1 MPNIQ
6 KKIASQKDIASV
18 VFMRFVV
25 FLASLAFVVGLGTNA
40 KAMQATPKN
49 TIQESSKESSAKQQ
63 ESNLKKPILQESSQQ
78 ESSSLD
84 FALQESNLQDFDS
97 QDFDLQDSQN
107 ISQNLLQSTKAQESQ
122 ESQEVQDD
130 AQSKLNAHKE
140 SKKSQSPSQQKAWNV
155 LHFRKKVPN
164 KPQFGSIHASEQ
176 AEQSSR
182 FEYKPFDSAPDYETN
197 FYTDSA
203 RKIQTQQTQPYF
215 ELGKFLRLENIE
227 ISSFT
232 TYASIRSQM
241 LSPAL
246 GDRFESGY
254 SALFARFTFETPKL
268 AGIYLGGTLSALAH
282 LSDIGRKNVDRGTP
296 EIISLFINNDE
307 AKDIFLT
314 SDKAHIAGLYVGVL
328 NKSETLGVRIG
339 RYGARYEWLGD
350 YLEGGEIYG
359 HISGV
364 RLAFGGFYRQ
374 SYANPSE
381 NSAFGHIK
389 RLYEAYQGYDLKMN
403 FYADANY
410 ESENLQ
416 ARIYANYLHSLYAVA
431 GFKLDFATKE
441 LAKDT
446 NFSFLLHANF
456 VTAGVQEPYSA
467 LNYRECGGNN
477 FTAHQAAANAGL
489 VCYKK
494 NSFKNG
500 FGELNGGMLHLEGRA
515 HFGGLTLA
523 AGYVGNDKNGAT
535 DLLPIYADNNPLEY
549 NTYIYGEGGQSGYV
563 RIDYRRAGK
572 KAIKEFGG
580 FIGYGRS
587 VFFPNGSLENSHF
600 SNQAVGELELSLA
613 NIHLHLTV
621 AYIDEWAK
629 PNSMQSKSLISKLW
643 LGYMF

>member
-25 FLASLAFVVGLGTNA
+25 FLVSLAFVVGLGTNA

-63 ESNLKKPILQESSQQ
+63 ESNLKKPSSQESSQQ
-78 ESSSLD
+78 ESNSLD
-84 FALQESNLQDFDS
+84 FTLQESNLQDFDS
-97 QDFDLQDSQN
+97 QDFTLQDSQN
-107 ISQNLLQSTKAQESQ
+107 ISQNLPQSTQAQ

-241 LSPAL
+241 LSPVL

-629 PNSMQSKSLISKLW
+629 PNSMQSKSFISKLW

>member
-1 MPNIQ
+1 MPNTQ
-6 KKIASQKDIASV
+6 KNIASQKKIASV
-18 VFMRFVV
+18 VFMRFV
-25 FLASLAFVVGLGTNA
+25 FLAILAFVVGLGTNA

-49 TIQESSKESSAKQQ
+49 TIQENGQESSANQQ
-63 ESNLKKPILQESSQQ
+63 ESNPKKPSSQD
-78 ESSSLD
+78 SS
-84 FALQESNLQDFDS
+84 LQESNSLDFDLQES
-97 QDFDLQDSQN
+97 NLQDSQN
-107 ISQNLLQSTKAQESQ
+107 ISQKLPQSAQAQESQ
-122 ESQEVQDD
+122 EAQDD
-130 AQSKLNAHKE
+130 TQSKLNTPKE

-241 LSPAL
+241 LSPVL

-282 LSDIGRKNVDRGTP
+282 LSDIGRKNVDRSTP

-441 LAKDT
+441 VAKDT

-467 LNYRECGGNN
+467 LNYRQCGGDR
-477 FTAHQAAANAGL
+477 FSYQAAANAGL

>member
-1 MPNIQ
+1 MPNTQ

-18 VFMRFVV
+18 VFVRFVV
-25 FLASLAFVVGLGTNA
+25 FLASLAFVVGFGTNA

-63 ESNLKKPILQESSQQ
+63 ESNLKKPSSQESSQQ

-84 FALQESNLQDFDS
+84 FALQESNFQDFDS

-107 ISQNLLQSTKAQESQ
+107 ISQNLPQSTQAQ

-241 LSPAL
+241 LSPVL

>member
-1 MPNIQ
+1 MPNTQ

-25 FLASLAFVVGLGTNA
+25 FLASLAFVMGLGTNA

-49 TIQESSKESSAKQQ
+49 TIQESSQESSAKQQ

-84 FALQESNLQDFDS
+84 FALQESNFQDFDS

-107 ISQNLLQSTKAQESQ
+107 ISQNLSQSARAQ

-241 LSPAL
+241 LSPVL

-416 ARIYANYLHSLYAVA
+416 ARIYANYLHSLYSVA

>member
-25 FLASLAFVVGLGTNA
+25 FLVSLAFVVGLGTNA

-63 ESNLKKPILQESSQQ
+63 ESNLKKPSSQESSQQ
-78 ESSSLD
+78 ESNSLD
-84 FALQESNLQDFDS
+84 FTLQESNLQDFDS
-97 QDFDLQDSQN
+97 QDFTLQDSQN
-107 ISQNLLQSTKAQESQ
+107 ISQNLPQSTQAQ

-241 LSPAL
+241 LSPVL

-410 ESENLQ
+410 ESESLQ

-467 LNYRECGGNN
+467 LNYSECGGNN

>member
-49 TIQESSKESSAKQQ
+49 TIRESSKESSAKQQ
-63 ESNLKKPILQESSQQ
+63 ESNLKKPSLQESSQQ

-97 QDFDLQDSQN
+97 QDFTLQDSQS
-107 ISQNLLQSTKAQESQ
+107 ISQNLSQSTQAQ

-241 LSPAL
+241 LSPVL

-410 ESENLQ
+410 ESESLQ

-467 LNYRECGGNN
+467 LNYRECGSNN
-477 FTAHQAAANAGL
+477 FTAHQVAANAGL

>member
-1 MPNIQ
+1 MPNTQ
-6 KKIASQKDIASV
+6 KNIASQKEITSV
-18 VFMRFVV
+18 VFMRFV
-25 FLASLAFVVGLGTNA
+25 FLAILAFVVGLGTNA

-49 TIQESSKESSAKQQ
+49 TIQENGQESSANQQ
-63 ESNLKKPILQESSQQ
+63 ESNPKKPSSQD
-78 ESSSLD
+78 SS
-84 FALQESNLQDFDS
+84 LQESNSLDFDLQES
-97 QDFDLQDSQN
+97 NLQDSQN
-107 ISQNLLQSTKAQESQ
+107 ISQNLPQSTQAQESQ
-122 ESQEVQDD
+122 EAQDD
-130 AQSKLNAHKE
+130 TQSKLNTPKE

-182 FEYKPFDSAPDYETN
+182 FEYKSFDSAPDYETN

-241 LSPAL
+241 LSPVL

-282 LSDIGRKNVDRGTP
+282 LSDIGRKNVDRSTP

-389 RLYEAYQGYDLKMN
+389 RLYETYQGYDLKMN

-441 LAKDT
+441 VAKDT

-467 LNYRECGGNN
+467 LNYRQCGGDR
-477 FTAHQAAANAGL
+477 FSYQAAANAGL

>member
-1 MPNIQ
+1 MPNTQ

-25 FLASLAFVVGLGTNA
+25 FLASLAFVMGLGTNA

-49 TIQESSKESSAKQQ
+49 TIQESSQESSAKQQ
-63 ESNLKKPILQESSQQ
+63 ESNLKKLSLQESSQQ
-78 ESSSLD
+78 ESNSLD
-84 FALQESNLQDFDS
+84 FTLQESNLQDFDS
-97 QDFDLQDSQN
+97 QDFTLQDSQN
-107 ISQNLLQSTKAQESQ
+107 ISQKLPQSTQAQ

-282 LSDIGRKNVDRGTP
+282 LSDIGRKNVDRSTP

-467 LNYRECGGNN
+467 LNYRECGSNN

>member
-1 MPNIQ
+1 MPNTQ
-6 KKIASQKDIASV
+6 KWFASI

-25 FLASLAFVVGLGTNA
+25 FLSSLAFVIGLGTEA
-40 KAMQATPKN
+40 KATQTVPKN
-49 TIQESSKESSAKQQ
+49 TTQENPAEQSNPKKSSQSISQESSTQESS
-63 ESNLKKPILQESSQQ
+63 LQESTL
-78 ESSSLD
+78 LD
-84 FALQESNLQDFDS
+84 FALEESNL

-107 ISQNLLQSTKAQESQ
+107 PSQNIPQNTSQNLLQSNQAQESQ
-122 ESQEVQDD
+122 EMQDST
-130 AQSKLNAHKE
+130 QSKNQNPLKE
-140 SKKSQSPSQQKAWNV
+140 SKKSQTQTQQKAWNV

-241 LSPAL
+241 LSPVL

-381 NSAFGHIK
+381 NSAFGYIK
-389 RLYEAYQGYDLKMN
+389 RLYEVYQGYDLAMN

-456 VTAGVQEPYSA
+456 VTAGVQEPYTA
-467 LNYRECGGNN
+467 LNYRQCGGDS
-477 FTAHQAAANAGL
+477 FATHQAAANAGL

-613 NIHLHLTV
+613 NIHLHLTI